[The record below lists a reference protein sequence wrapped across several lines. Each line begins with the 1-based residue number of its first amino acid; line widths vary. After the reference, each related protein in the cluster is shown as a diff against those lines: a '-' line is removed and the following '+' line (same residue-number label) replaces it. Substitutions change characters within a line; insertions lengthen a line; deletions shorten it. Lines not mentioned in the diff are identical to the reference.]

1 MALIFHSLFVKILN
15 AKTNLNKFKC
25 VSSSLNFCL
34 INFLLKTFLALSI
47 YHQIL
52 LNSLNLHRKKI
63 FLLNKTP
70 EYIYIYLTVVHST
83 WRNDDELHI
92 AKLCRVD
99 WMFTVATNYPERVVG
114 DKWTYPIQHFTGKI
128 LRQKSN
134 RERRKNPSIVF
145 GMNRVILICCIGKK

>member
-15 AKTNLNKFKC
+15 VKTNLNKFKC

-70 EYIYIYLTVVHST
+70 EYIYISNSCALYVEE
-83 WRNDDELHI
+83 WRWTTYCQTLQSRLDVYCGYQLSWEGRWRQVNLSYPTLHRENI
-92 AKLCRVD
+92 ETEIK
-99 WMFTVATNYPERVVG
+99 
-114 DKWTYPIQHFTGKI
+114 QGKEE
-128 LRQKSN
+128 KSLN
-134 RERRKNPSIVF
+134 CVWYE
-145 GMNRVILICCIGKK
+145 